1 MGTQAAARAKREK
14 DKKPKEDNTAQLK
27 EFIQGFIKFVLNQF
41 YNRVKKQEDIQEKL
55 EAVFEVI
62 GRKAKK

>member
-41 YNRVKKQEDIQEKL
+41 YNRVKKQEDI
-55 EAVFEVI
+55 
-62 GRKAKK
+62 